1 MIQIEVRN
9 EADEVLAQASGD
21 ERVFLVYNPAYQ
33 EGDKVEMMFDT
44 AGFYQVC
51 FEDTMQES
59 LVYVTGGTV
68 SFPIP
73 FGRMN
78 RIPYPP
84 RAFESMM
91 HLIWATPA
99 NPDFVRARRNLARN
113 PFDLDTH
120 TNMFPHANANA
131 QTRGEAMF
139 APHNAIDG
147 IIANAGHYPYPY
159 QSWGINEDKNA
170 AITVDLGIACD
181 VDEIVIVLRADFP
194 HDNYWTQATLVFSD
208 GSEERIS
215 LLKTEKPQTFP
226 IAKRGISSVQMKEMV
241 ACPDDP
247 SPFPALRAL
256 EVWGRVCLDEE
267 AL

>member
-1 MIQIEVRN
+1 MIEIRVSN
-9 EADEVLAQASGD
+9 GTGEVLAQTSGE
-21 ERVFLVYNPAYQ
+21 ERVFLVYNPAYE
-33 EGDKVEMMFDT
+33 EGDKVEMTFDT
-44 AGFYQVC
+44 EGFYQVC

-59 LVYVTGGTV
+59 IVYVTAGTV

-99 NPDFVRARRNLARN
+99 NPDFVKARRNLALN
-113 PFDLDTH
+113 PFDLSEH
-120 TNMFPHANANA
+120 TNMFPHASANA

-147 IIANAGHYPYPY
+147 IIANKGHYPYPY

-170 AITVDLGIACD
+170 AITVELGTACD
-181 VDEIVIVLRADFP
+181 IDEIVIVLRADFP
-194 HDNYWTQATLVFSD
+194 HDNYWTQSTFAFSD
-208 GSEERIS
+208 GSEETVS
-215 LLKTEKPQTFP
+215 LVKTEKPQSFK
-226 IAKRGISSVQMKEMV
+226 ILKKGITSVQMKEMI

-256 EVWGRVCLDEE
+256 EVWGCVSN
-267 AL
+267 

>member
-1 MIQIEVRN
+1 MIQIRVCN
-9 EADEVLAQASGD
+9 EAGEVLAESSGD
-21 ERVFLVYNPAYQ
+21 ERVFLVYNPEYQ
-33 EGDKVEMMFDT
+33 EGDKVEMTFDT

-59 LVYVTGGTV
+59 IVYATGGTV
-68 SFPIP
+68 SFSIP

-78 RIPYPP
+78 RIPFPP

-99 NPDFVRARRNLARN
+99 NPDFVKARRNLALN
-113 PFDLDTH
+113 PFDREEH
-120 TNMFPHANANA
+120 TNMFPHASANA

-139 APHNAIDG
+139 APRNAIDG

-159 QSWGINEDKNA
+159 QSWGINEKKDA
-170 AITVDLGIACD
+170 AITVDLGISCD

-194 HDNYWTQATLVFSD
+194 HDNYWTQATLAFSD
-208 GSEERIS
+208 GSEDTIS
-215 LLKTEKPQTFP
+215 LIKTEKPQTFAVSKKAVTSVCMKDM
-226 IAKRGISSVQMKEMV
+226 IA
-241 ACPDDP
+241 CTDDP

-256 EVWGRVCLDEE
+256 EVWGCVCM
-267 AL
+267 